1 MMSYLPPINM
11 IVDLVKNTLSTL
23 KKQSK
28 KSLKDLMKAPIATID
43 KQIKDTE
50 EEINNMKKEIEMT
63 KSM

>member
-1 MMSYLPPINM
+1 
-11 IVDLVKNTLSTL
+11 
-23 KKQSK
+23 
-28 KSLKDLMKAPIATID
+28 MKAPIATID